1 MIPSE
6 IEKLKQLAHAA
17 EAAGFTDPWG
27 RDEEGKTCSPLLVY
41 DMGDRDVAQAV
52 SIPVADYIAELAP
65 YRVLVLASRAQ
76 RWASLSDRL
85 RRAFVA
91 HASEEGR
98 DCCGAAFAG
107 REGAEQCSTWKR
119 IWHASDQAD
128 A

>member
-1 MIPSE
+1 VIPTE

-41 DMGDRDVAQAV
+41 DMADRDVAQAV

-65 YRVLVLASRAQ
+65 YRVLVLADRAQ
-76 RWASLSDRL
+76 RWSRLSDAL

-91 HASEEGR
+91 HASEEGV
-98 DCCGAAFAG
+98 DCCGKAFAG
-107 REGAEQCSTWKR
+107 VEGAEQCATWKG
-119 IWHASDQAD
+119 IWLAVDKAD

>member
-27 RDEEGKTCSPLLVY
+27 RDEEGKTCDPLLVY
-41 DMGDRDVAQAV
+41 DVGDRDVAKAV
-52 SIPVADYIAELAP
+52 SREVADYLAELAP

-76 RWASLSDRL
+76 RWARLTDAL
-85 RRAFVA
+85 RRAFVL

-107 REGAEQCSTWKR
+107 VEGAKECATWKR
-119 IWHASDQAD
+119 IWAANAQAD